1 MNHDLYIFGS
11 AVRGE
16 VSPSSDIDVL
26 VIPLCS
32 PRGKYPNDWSVY
44 SPEIIE
50 SYFHAGRLFAWHLY
64 LEAKCIHFA
73 GPTPYLST
81 LGAPAPYSSVGKDI
95 DDLEG
100 MLRESLLE
108 IQRQTSSLIYELGIA
123 YTAIRDI
130 AMAASWALMARP
142 CFSRNAPYLLPRP
155 CPLPPE
161 AYKGAMLARHTSTRG
176 SDHDIES
183 GRIAEALLT
192 APLFPWVGD
201 IRNAI

>member
-26 VIPLCS
+26 VIPLGN
-32 PRGKYPNDWSVY
+32 PRGGYPNDWSVY
-44 SPEIIE
+44 SPETIQ
-50 SYFHAGRLFAWHLY
+50 SYFHTGRLFAWHLH
-64 LEAKCIHFA
+64 LEAKCIHSA
-73 GPTPYLST
+73 GLTPYLST
-81 LGAPAPYSSVGKDI
+81 LGSPAPYSSVSKDI

-100 MLRESLLE
+100 MLRETLLE
-108 IQRQTSSLIYELGIA
+108 IKRPTINLIYELGIA

-130 AMAASWALMARP
+130 AMAASWALMGRP

-155 CPLPPE
+155 CPLPSE
-161 AYKGAMLARHTSTRG
+161 AYKGAMFARHSSTRG

-183 GRIAEALLT
+183 GRIADALLS
-192 APLFPWVGD
+192 APLLPWVGD